1 MSWNF
6 DKYLLKVGTHEKSYR
21 IYSYRFIQNQSVPG
35 LIDPR
40 VILKNIKWKS
50 KTSDFSTLGIIGKL
64 GIKFPRCF
72 CSFIVVRRYFQISI
86 TWLNFDES
94 HQALEPNQLS
104 RHAPGIMFTF
114 NIFIIYRWV
123 CMKLRKKHFLVVW
136 GMKCTTDVF
145 QSENSLNT
153 FSRQSSKN
161 TIFGTLWFILKKFLM
176 ASIQEKSDDLW
187 RFIFAS
193 LVLKYNDCHG

>member
-1 MSWNF
+1 M
-6 DKYLLKVGTHEKSYR
+6 
-21 IYSYRFIQNQSVPG
+21 
-35 LIDPR
+35 
-40 VILKNIKWKS
+40 
-50 KTSDFSTLGIIGKL
+50 
-64 GIKFPRCF
+64 
-72 CSFIVVRRYFQISI
+72 
-86 TWLNFDES
+86 
-94 HQALEPNQLS
+94 
-104 RHAPGIMFTF
+104 
-114 NIFIIYRWV
+114 
-123 CMKLRKKHFLVVW
+123 W